1 LRVVWVKPRGVVP
14 VFPHAVIELGF
25 SAPMDPAL
33 VEEAFAIWPEV
44 PGTLEWPRADQIVFR
59 PRRHLEM
66 GAEYRVR
73 VLSSAQDLRHQ
84 ESLAAYEW
92 TFEEAGRTITLT
104 GPAPSHTFS
113 AAGTYTVSLVV
124 TDNAGATGNTAQS
137 VTVSAPPVAQTMS
150 IGALSG
156 SATSRKGG
164 WTADVTITVV
174 DGSGAAL
181 SGATVTGTWSS
192 GAGTTCTTVIDGTCT
207 VSVKV
212 ARKASTVTWM
222 VDNVTKA
229 SYTYLPGSLTSI
241 TVDAP

>member
-1 LRVVWVKPRGVVP
+1 VGGAMETAAPPPAAGPAGEAPGAAVPTQPAGPAAGRPAGGEGSLSRSSTGGLRVVWVKPRGVVP

-92 TFEEAGRTITLT
+92 TFQVHRTYSFRHNVGRIIRHGC
-104 GPAPSHTFS
+104 GPCHRPGGWALQVPLDNYEQVMKYVRKEN
-113 AAGTYTVSLVV
+113 AASSRL
-124 TDNAGATGNTAQS
+124 
-137 VTVSAPPVAQTMS
+137 VTVLSEPQNHGQVPPDWRAMVYVLRDW
-150 IGALSG
+150 IE
-156 SATSRKGG
+156 RF
-164 WTADVTITVV
+164 D
-174 DGSGAAL
+174 AAE
-181 SGATVTGTWSS
+181 
-192 GAGTTCTTVIDGTCT
+192 
-207 VSVKV
+207 
-212 ARKASTVTWM
+212 
-222 VDNVTKA
+222 
-229 SYTYLPGSLTSI
+229 
-241 TVDAP
+241 